1 MEKISFFFLLLVS
14 CGSASIIVPQEISTL
29 IDFILKFL
37 PPFKKATEESRIGFG
52 FAYGNHA
59 DFQTVV
65 QFGPDKEKQD
75 DFSTTKRRATKE
87 VKKRKSLK
95 LASRETS
102 IKR

>member
-1 MEKISFFFLLLVS
+1 MEKTSILFLLMVS

-37 PPFKKATEESRIGFG
+37 PPFKTATEESRIGFG

-65 QFGPDKEKQD
+65 QFGPDKEKKD
-75 DFSTTKRRATKE
+75 AFSTMKRRANKE
-87 VKKRKSLK
+87 VKKRKALK
-95 LASRETS
+95 LVSREMK
-102 IKR
+102 I

>member
-1 MEKISFFFLLLVS
+1 MEKTSFLFLLLIS
-14 CGSASIIVPQEISTL
+14 CGSAFIVVPQEITTL

-37 PPFKKATEESRIGFG
+37 PPFRKATEQSRIGFG

-65 QFGPDKEKQD
+65 QFGPDKEKKD
-75 DFSTTKRRATKE
+75 AFSTSKRRATEE
-87 VKKRKSLK
+87 VRKSLK

-102 IKR
+102 TKP